1 MEIGFYAG
9 SFDPFTEGHLHVVKQ
24 AARLFDKV
32 VIGIGVNPKKHRR
45 YDQKIMKETIEK
57 VLVREKLSNVS
68 VIFYTGLT
76 VDAAHN
82 QYATFLVRGIR
93 NGIDYDFE
101 ENISSINEEISGLD
115 TMYIRAGNMGNISSS
130 MVMELFDNNYKD
142 LSTYVPSEVWKVMR
156 LLRGIV

>member
-1 MEIGFYAG
+1 MFEKIEI
-9 SFDPFTEGHLHVVKQ
+9 
-24 AARLFDKV
+24 FDKRYSEL
-32 VIGIGVNPKKHRR
+32 NKKI
-45 YDQKIMKETIEK
+45 YEPDIAANVEEYQKIMKETIEK

-82 QYATFLVRGIR
+82 QNATFLVRGIR

-142 LSTYVPSEVWKVMR
+142 LSTYVPSEVWEVMR

>member
-9 SFDPFTEGHLHVVKQ
+9 SFDPFTEGHLHVVKK

-32 VIGIGVNPKKHRR
+32 IIGIGVNPKKHRR
-45 YDQKIMKETIEK
+45 YDQKIMKEAIEK
-57 VLVREKLSNVS
+57 VLVRENLSNVS

-76 VDAAHN
+76 VDVARKQN
-82 QYATFLVRGIR
+82 ATFLVRGIR

-142 LSTYVPSEVWKVMR
+142 LSPYVPIEVWEVMR
-156 LLRGIV
+156 LLNGIV